1 MTCRIEALIQQSI
14 LDTSVPFLDCVSS
27 WEYAVLQ
34 FESYDSR
41 YTSYGQ
47 IFWGQHEGCRW
58 MIEAATVRHNDGRVE
73 KLQPHNSQVTQ

>member
-34 FESYDSR
+34 FESYGYR
-41 YTSYGQ
+41 YTQHGQ
-47 IFWGQHEGCRW
+47 IFWGQVEGCRW
-58 MIEAATVRHNDGRVE
+58 MIEAAKVEHSDGRVE
-73 KLQPHNSQVTQ
+73 ALQPSQQEVRQ